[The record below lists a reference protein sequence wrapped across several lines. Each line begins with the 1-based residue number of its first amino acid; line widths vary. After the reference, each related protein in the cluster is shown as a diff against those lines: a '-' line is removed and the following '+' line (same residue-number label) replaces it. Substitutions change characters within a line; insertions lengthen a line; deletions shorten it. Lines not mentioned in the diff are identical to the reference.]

1 MTDLANKY
9 LNKLF
14 RDLEGSFTAIPPS
27 TRWASADT
35 KNPIGKAHYAMIR
48 ELCRMHIPSIPVHP
62 EGDDFDDVADYLT
75 RVAHIVDLF
84 VKDVGAEVKS
94 NALSTVDL
102 SQFENVMLNSLEG
115 YALHEVGSA
124 AEAAREEAENPY
136 DDPDRRYDE
145 WRDDRNAE

>member
-1 MTDLANKY
+1 MATDFLG
-9 LNKLF
+9 KLF

-27 TRWASADT
+27 SRWASADS

-48 ELCRMHIPSIPVHP
+48 ELCRMHIPHLPVTP
-62 EGDDFDDVADYLT
+62 EGEDFDDVADYLT

-94 NALSTVDL
+94 NALNVVDL
-102 SQFENVMLNSLEG
+102 RQFENVLLNALEG
-115 YALHEVGSA
+115 YATSEIEQAS
-124 AEAAREEAENPY
+124 EAAREAQHEY